1 LVVALAASCRSFDEV
16 VVVVL
21 QPIEEAEVAEEEEVA
36 AAVVVEVVLSRQ
48 DLNLNDGY
56 FVMIDNSI
64 HPQFVTK

>member
-1 LVVALAASCRSFDEV
+1 MVALAASCRSFDE

-36 AAVVVEVVLSRQ
+36 AAAVVEVVLSRQ